1 MNRRTPRWSNVLFAA
16 GLFAAA
22 PHAACGGDDAAPA
35 TDAGRD
41 LGGGDLGGS
50 DLGGNVDG
58 GPADAGGGDAG
69 DLDAGSTDA
78 GDFDGG
84 NVDAGPLCADF
95 TFGSCGLAGTACLG
109 CPAGGP
115 RNHFLCTTACTSDA
129 NCTDPARPHCNAPSA
144 GADGICTDVGFGCA
158 WGAVCASPDTM
169 VATPDGER
177 PISDLR
183 MGDLVLSVDHGALR
197 VVPLRATQRVP
208 VLAHHVVRIT
218 LSSGRVVEMSE
229 GHPTA
234 EGVPFRALAPGMRL
248 GDATI
253 ASLELVPYEYDAT
266 YDILPASDTGTY
278 VAAGALVGT
287 TMRGE

>member
-16 GLFAAA
+16 ALLAAA
-22 PHAACGGDDAAPA
+22 PFAACGGDDAAPA

-41 LGGGDLGGS
+41 LGGD
-50 DLGGNVDG
+50 VDG
-58 GPADAGGGDAG
+58 GTT
-69 DLDAGSTDA
+69 DAGSTDA
-78 GDFDGG
+78 GTTDAGTTDAGDLDGG

-95 TFGSCGLAGTACLG
+95 TFGSCGLVGTACLG

-234 EGVPFRALAPGMRL
+234 EGVPFRSLAPGMHL

-253 ASLELVPYEYDAT
+253 ASLELVPYAYDAT